1 MYGME
6 EKLEDQDQQDVLE
19 LLNRAYESIKERDE
33 TIK

>member
-1 MYGME
+1 ME